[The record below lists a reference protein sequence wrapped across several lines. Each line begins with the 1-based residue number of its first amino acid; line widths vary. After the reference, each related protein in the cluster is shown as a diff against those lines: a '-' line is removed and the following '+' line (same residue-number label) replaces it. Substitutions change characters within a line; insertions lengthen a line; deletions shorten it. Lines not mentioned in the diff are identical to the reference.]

1 MRKRMLSGIRD
12 LWIVLFCLM
21 ERTLLQ
27 ILLAVPVPVRMVL
40 VGVLAAKYVECL
52 FCTSLSMTI
61 LTVVMTVFVSTNIK
75 KWNAEFQII
84 YARIRKRS
92 RKKVYNFIQNKE
104 STGSRKAAHF
114 FRQVMYHLW
123 AQNEPRIVPK
133 RKEQAFPTFV
143 YQYAPKID
151 PHLGG
156 NQYMEWFTFERK
168 RHDTMHRTTGS
179 GHMFS
184 EGSRK
189 GTYFLGQAAQNLTV
203 QSKVC
208 AKNFLVNIVYKFCK

>member
-1 MRKRMLSGIRD
+1 
-12 LWIVLFCLM
+12 
-21 ERTLLQ
+21 
-27 ILLAVPVPVRMVL
+27 
-40 VGVLAAKYVECL
+40 
-52 FCTSLSMTI
+52 
-61 LTVVMTVFVSTNIK
+61 
-75 KWNAEFQII
+75 
-84 YARIRKRS
+84 
-92 RKKVYNFIQNKE
+92 
-104 STGSRKAAHF
+104 
-114 FRQVMYHLW
+114 MYHLW
-123 AQNEPRIVPK
+123 AQNEPWIVPK

>member
-1 MRKRMLSGIRD
+1 MNFSGSENVP
-12 LWIVLFCLM
+12 LLGLFWYISC
-21 ERTLLQ
+21 
-27 ILLAVPVPVRMVL
+27 
-40 VGVLAAKYVECL
+40 
-52 FCTSLSMTI
+52 
-61 LTVVMTVFVSTNIK
+61 
-75 KWNAEFQII
+75 
-84 YARIRKRS
+84 
-92 RKKVYNFIQNKE
+92 
-104 STGSRKAAHF
+104 TGSGTEK
-114 FRQVMYHLW
+114 QIPKNGTMMYH
-123 AQNEPRIVPK
+123 NSPRLGTIIAPK

-156 NQYMEWFTFERK
+156 NWYMEWFTFERK
-168 RHDTMHRTTGS
+168 RHGTMHRTTGS
-179 GHMFS
+179 GHMFL